1 MKHWKLILIAALIL
15 AVAFLWK
22 RNAQLKSDV
31 LVSQSLI
38 KSATEIPEQEPDIVQ
53 PPVEKIHKEGGGNI
67 IKQQVI
73 TSTNYIPESVKSAL
87 RESYLKDT
95 IIAALKK
102 QNGGKDLA
110 ITSITR
116 LLGEANAKLTAKDL
130 VKAEENDKEGIL
142 EWKTSYYTSRVD
154 IANKTNDIKYNIVT
168 DQFQITETGKGFLGT
183 GLFRSKKDFMIGTSP
198 DTNATFSGMVQMRT
212 PIKVRKDFM
221 NLSAELGGRYFL
233 KPSNQFGAF
242 SGVRVTFNPD
252 GKWQPSLSGQY
263 IFDPLTG
270 IVSPLIVE
278 AKISYTIFE

>member
-1 MKHWKLILIAALIL
+1 MKHWKLILIAVLVI

-38 KSATEIPEQEPDIVQ
+38 KSAKEIPQEPDVIQ
-53 PPVEKIHKEGGGNI
+53 PPVEQIGKEGGGNI
-67 IKQQVI
+67 VKQEVI
-73 TSTNYIPESVKSAL
+73 VSTNYIPESVKKAL
-87 RESYLKDT
+87 SESYLKDT

-130 VKAEENDKEGIL
+130 VKSEENDKAGIL
-142 EWKTSYYTSRVD
+142 EWKTPYYSSRVD
-154 IANKTNDIKYNIVT
+154 VANKTNDTKYNIIT
-168 DQFQITETGKGFLGT
+168 DQLQITETGKGFLGT
-183 GLFRSKKDFMIGTSP
+183 GLFRSKNDFMIGTSP
-198 DTNATFSGMVQMRT
+198 DPGATFSGMVQMRT
-212 PIKVRKDFM
+212 PIKARKDFM

-252 GKWQPSLSGQY
+252 GKWQPSVSGQY
-263 IFDPLTG
+263 IFDPRTG
-270 IVSPLIVE
+270 IISPLIVE
-278 AKISYTIFE
+278 AKLSYTIFE